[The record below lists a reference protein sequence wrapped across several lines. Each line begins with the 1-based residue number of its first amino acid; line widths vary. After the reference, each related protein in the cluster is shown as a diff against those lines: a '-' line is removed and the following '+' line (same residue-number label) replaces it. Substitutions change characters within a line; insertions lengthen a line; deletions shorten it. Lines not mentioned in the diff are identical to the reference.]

1 MQSDKYRKLT
11 TTVKGQGNRFSLS
24 RGEMEPVVWE
34 EQKLLS
40 KSLLEPHCA
49 EHLQK
54 TDQPFVQVITTLQAE
69 RAVFHKGKVLLV
81 GDASAT
87 LRPLSGQ
94 GTNQGARGALALRRV
109 LKGEMALDQ
118 WEILCVD
125 SAEKAQQFGLA
136 REQQAQ
142 LSD

>member
-1 MQSDKYRKLT
+1 MQSEEYRKLT
-11 TTVKGQGNRFSLS
+11 TTAMGQGNRFSLS
-24 RGEMEPVVWE
+24 RGEMEPAVWE
-34 EQKLLS
+34 KQKILS
-40 KSLLEPHCA
+40 KALLEPHCA

-54 TDQPFVQVITTLQAE
+54 ADQPFLQVINTLQAE
-69 RAVFHKGKVLLV
+69 RAVFHEGKVLLV
-81 GDASAT
+81 GDAFAT

-118 WEILCVD
+118 WESLCLD

-136 REQQAQ
+136 RERQAQ